1 MLTNPQRIL
10 ATTDLS
16 APSRHA
22 VERAA
27 QLAVAHHSAL
37 EIAHVLPTQ
46 KLTAWHLQDTQ
57 IEESL
62 RQQSWQELHA
72 LAGQVQE
79 KYALHPALRLLEG
92 SVLEKIQHY
101 AESAP
106 CDLLV
111 LGARG
116 QGFLR
121 HILLGSTA
129 ERLLRI
135 VNKPMLVVRQIPHEA
150 YRHILVAVDFS
161 PVSAR
166 LLDLALQ
173 LAPDARITLLHAY
186 DMPFEDRL
194 ERAIH
199 DAALKMTLRQQAL
212 QWAREQMSDLLQR
225 CNVNA
230 HAKID
235 TLVLTGHPPSRILE
249 AVEERDVDLVIIGK
263 QGQDA
268 LRDFLL
274 GSVSKHVLTQASC
287 DVMVNPL

>member
-1 MLTNPQRIL
+1 MLTRPQRIL

-27 QLAVAHHSAL
+27 QLAFSHHSAL
-37 EIAHVLPTQ
+37 EIAHILPTQ
-46 KLTAWHLQDTQ
+46 KLSAWHLRDTQ

-79 KYALHPALRLLEG
+79 KYDLQPTLRLLEG
-92 SVLEKIQHY
+92 SVLEQIQHY

-135 VNKPMLVVRQIPHEA
+135 VHKPMLVVRQMPHEA

-161 PVSAR
+161 PVSAHS
-166 LLDLALQ
+166 LDLALQ
-173 LAPDARITLLHAY
+173 LAPDARITVLNAY

-212 QWAREQMSDLLQR
+212 QWARAQMSDLLQQSSI
-225 CNVNA
+225 NA
-230 HAKID
+230 HGKID

-287 DVMVNPL
+287 DVLVNTA